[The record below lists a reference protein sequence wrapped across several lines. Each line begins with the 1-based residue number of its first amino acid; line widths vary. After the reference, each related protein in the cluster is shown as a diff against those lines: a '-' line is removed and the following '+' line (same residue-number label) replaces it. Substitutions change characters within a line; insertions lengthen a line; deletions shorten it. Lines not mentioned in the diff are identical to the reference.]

1 MRQYA
6 SVHPRLIL
14 KAWVSEQ
21 AKVNAM
27 ELSECHQRES
37 FGAGMKRTRKVW
49 ESLSVRWK
57 RRSKNKNKKI
67 KKCGKKNKKPQ
78 QAATAES
85 GSRQQQQTT
94 AAHSK
99 QAHSGFQVFYVCMC
113 FMFSAAA
120 AADNS
125 SRQRQHTA
133 SKHTAGFQ
141 VFGFLGVRVFEF
153 SGFRVCNGF
162 SGVPDDRQAHSGF
175 SSFQQGF
182 FRVQKQG
189 K

>member
-57 RRSKNKNKKI
+57 RRSK
-67 KKCGKKNKKPQ
+67 KKNKKN
-78 QAATAES
+78 
-85 GSRQQQQTT
+85 
-94 AAHSK
+94 K
-99 QAHSGFQVFYVCMC
+99 
-113 FMFSAAA
+113 
-120 AADNS
+120 
-125 SRQRQHTA
+125 
-133 SKHTAGFQ
+133 K
-141 VFGFLGVRVFEF
+141 VRE
-153 SGFRVCNGF
+153 
-162 SGVPDDRQAHSGF
+162 
-175 SSFQQGF
+175 
-182 FRVQKQG
+182 K